1 MYPQD
6 ISVLDNMKDLNDNAI
21 YFLMRKEKKNWDDE
35 ALGDKQSTANSE
47 SFC

>member
-6 ISVLDNMKDLNDNAI
+6 ISVLDNVKDLSDNAI
-21 YFLMRKEKKNWDDE
+21 YFLMRKEKNWDDK